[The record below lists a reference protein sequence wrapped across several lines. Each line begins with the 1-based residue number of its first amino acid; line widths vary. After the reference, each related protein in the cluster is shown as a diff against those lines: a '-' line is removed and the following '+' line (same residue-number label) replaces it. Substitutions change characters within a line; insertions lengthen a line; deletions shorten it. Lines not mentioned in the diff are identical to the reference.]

1 MHTRRLAAF
10 VRSARHVL
18 SLPLA
23 LACAAAHAA
32 APAPQAVWGK
42 QFAYVV
48 QEDLKEAKDYIV
60 RVNVATGAVEQRFDA
75 VENGMPYVAAN
86 TPLQR
91 MYFIEE
97 SLDRLVELDI
107 RTGVVQRYVVGGDP
121 HGIAVS
127 PDGSRIYIAQ
137 YADDTLAI
145 FDTANLAAGP
155 MRTVPVGDRPFGVA
169 VHPAGTVV
177 YVTNPGSHSV
187 SAIDVRVDPPVAV
200 HTSLANGN
208 HGTPNPLGIAMS
220 MDGGAAFVALSN
232 ASAIAVLNTT
242 ALLPVYVDDVPSFS
256 TPIGVAANPNWALA
270 YAASKGNNVVQYLN
284 YAVWPILSPYAP
296 AVAGT
301 EPYGIAVDRTGSRV
315 LTLGIG
321 TPAAPN
327 NGRMSVFEA
336 STGQL
341 QWSLRLGF
349 NRAMFGDFVIEEIDL
364 PLLVDGFEE

>member
-1 MHTRRLAAF
+1 MSRYPIPNLIPFAF
-10 VRSARHVL
+10 ALSAVVA
-18 SLPLA
+18 PV
-23 LACAAAHAA
+23 AAATG
-32 APAPQAVWGK
+32 PDQPQAVWGK
-42 QFAYVV
+42 QYAYVV
-48 QEDLKEAKDYIV
+48 QEDLKEAKDYLV
-60 RVNVATGAVEQRFDA
+60 RVNVATGVVEQRFD
-75 VENGMPYVAAN
+75 VIENGMPYVAAN

-97 SLDRLVELDI
+97 SLDRLVELDL
-107 RTGVVQRYVVGGDP
+107 RTGVVQRYIVGGDP

-127 PDGSRIYIAQ
+127 PDGSRVYIAQ

-155 MRTVPVGDRPFGVA
+155 MRTVPVGDRPFGVV

-187 SAIDVRVDPPVAV
+187 SAVDVREDPPVVV
-200 HTSLANGN
+200 HTSLANGS
-208 HGTPNPLGIAMS
+208 HGTPNPLGITLS

-242 ALLPVYVDDVPSFS
+242 ALLPVYVADVASFS
-256 TPIGVAANPNWALA
+256 TPIGVASNPNSALA
-270 YAASKGNNVVQYLN
+270 YAAAKGSNVVQYLN
-284 YAVWPILSPYAP
+284 YAVWPILTPYAP

-315 LTLGIG
+315 LTLGLG
-321 TPAAPN
+321 TPAVPN
-327 NGRMSVFEA
+327 DGRMSVFEA

-349 NRAMFGDFVIEEIDL
+349 NRALFGDFVIEEIDL

>member
-1 MHTRRLAAF
+1 MQTRRLARFA
-10 VRSARHVL
+10 RSAL
-18 SLPLA
+18 SLPFA
-23 LACAAAHAA
+23 LVFTAVHAA

-48 QEDLKEAKDYIV
+48 QEDLKEAKDYLV
-60 RVNVATGAVEQRFDA
+60 RVNVATGAVEQRIDA

-107 RTGVVQRYVVGGDP
+107 RTGIVQRYVVAGDP

-127 PDGSRIYIAQ
+127 PDGSRVYVAQ
-137 YADDTLAI
+137 YGTDSLAI
-145 FDTANLAAGP
+145 FDSANLAAGP

-169 VHPAGTVV
+169 VHPAGSVV

-187 SAIDVRVDPPVAV
+187 SAVDVREDPPVVV
-200 HTSLANGN
+200 HTSLVNGN
-208 HGTPNPLGIAMS
+208 HGTPNPLGIALS
-220 MDGGAAFVALSN
+220 IDGGAAFVALSN
-232 ASAIAVLNTT
+232 ASAIAVLNTS
-242 ALLPVYVDDVPSFS
+242 ALLPVYVDDVAAFS
-256 TPIGVAANPNWALA
+256 TPIGVAANPNSALA
-270 YAASKGNNVVQYLN
+270 YAAAKGSNVVQFLD
-284 YAVWPILSPYAP
+284 YAVWPILTPHAP

-301 EPYGIAVDRTGSRV
+301 EPYGVAVDRTGSRV
-315 LTLGIG
+315 LTLGLG
-321 TPAAPN
+321 TAALPN

-349 NRAMFGDFVIEEIDL
+349 NRALFGDFVIEEIDL